1 MAVLLIK
8 SSDIPK
14 NTMIGG
20 NVDVDKYI
28 PCIKDAQITV
38 LEPFLGSTLYRKISA
53 DFEAGTLTGQYETLV
68 TDYIQ
73 PILRFSAAAEY
84 IVIAAY
90 SITNGGVFKHKPT
103 DSETVSKSEV
113 DFLSQN
119 HRSKAQ
125 VYLERCERFLCDGE
139 FPEYNTQEN
148 DYDVRKRDLNYM
160 GGWKLQGKSSYED
173 YLRYKNL
180 EL

>member
-1 MAVLLIK
+1 MSVLLIK
-8 SSDIPK
+8 ASDLPK

-38 LEPFLGSTLYRKISA
+38 LEPFLGSTLYRKITA
-53 DFEAGTLTGQYETLV
+53 DFETQTLTGDYLTLV
-68 TDYIQ
+68 NDYIQ

-90 SITNGGVFKHKPT
+90 SVSNGGVFKHKPT
-103 DSETVSKSEV
+103 DSETVSKAEV
-113 DFLSQN
+113 DFLAEK

-125 VYLERCERFLCDGE
+125 VYLERCERFLCANH
-139 FPEYNTQEN
+139 FPEYNNQEN
-148 DYDVRKRDLNYM
+148 SFDVRKRDLNYM
-160 GGWKLQGKSSYED
+160 GGWKLQGRNTYED
-173 YLRYKNL
+173 YLKYKNL